1 MENKKTKFNEKEY
14 YERYSGEITCA
25 YKYNIYLDKNKK
37 ERCGAKRTTER
48 EKYILK
54 ELREDVVL
62 IECPKD
68 MLVIEFETHDST
80 GSKNVTKEKLKEF
93 VRDTGKNCKKHKIDY
108 CIASHGGTSD
118 YIYICNIENLIE
130 GKERECKKEI
140 AKKIIPK
147 NAIDFLDLSNL
158 GKTLIPIINRPH
170 WKQSKYNGK
179 IHKIIEGKNP
189 DKQKNKI
196 PDVILQKLI
205 YEKRPEV
212 KKLNYENEEDIN
224 SIPLT
229 DIISTSSLKKRGME
243 YQGSN
248 PWHGSD
254 TGMNFSINTSK
265 NVWHCF
271 RCNCGGSVA
280 HAIGL
285 NHGIITS
292 CSDSISSENFKEIL
306 KIAQENYGL
315 KIRIK
320 EKKEISNLITSYF
333 DKSDLAEKIW
343 NIQPYFYNSSRIWW
357 LWNLNEKK
365 WEVVDETQILV
376 MVKNSSRANTTNSSE
391 KAEIIE
397 AMKQYGREQKPK
409 EIKKT
414 WIQFKDIIFDYETEE
429 SFEASP
435 KYFVT
440 NPIPWEVSY
449 NTETPNIDRI
459 FSEWVGEEKK
469 ELLYEILAYC
479 LIPDY
484 PLHRIFC
491 FIGSGMNGKSKFLDL
506 LRKFVGKN
514 NVCSTELDTLLNSR
528 FEVTRLHK
536 KLVCQMGETD
546 FNEISKT
553 SILKKLS
560 GGDLIGFEYKNKDP
574 FEEINYA
581 KILIATNNLP
591 STTDKTI
598 GFYRRWSIIDFPN
611 QFSEKKDI
619 LAEIPE
625 EEYNNLASKSLF
637 KVKQIIQNRS
647 FSKEGSIEE
656 RKKNYESHSN
666 PIKKFIE
673 ENYKIGNES
682 DFETKSG
689 FHRKLNDWLKENKH
703 REMSE
708 MAVSKWMKKN
718 GFEDGR
724 DYIDWYEHG
733 KIDKRRVRV
742 WFGLKETGQGGQVGQ
757 VTPVSLHM
765 GN

>member
-1 MENKKTKFNEKEY
+1 MAIKDIKFDEKEY

-25 YKYNIYLDKNKK
+25 FKSNIFLDKDGK
-37 ERCGAKRTTER
+37 ERCNAKRTSER

-54 ELREDVVL
+54 ELTNDVVL
-62 IECPKD
+62 IEVPKD

-93 VRDTGKNCKKHKIDY
+93 VRDTEKNCSKYNLDY
-108 CIASHGGTSD
+108 CIVSHGGTSD
-118 YIYICNIENLIE
+118 YVYICNIENLIE
-130 GKERECKKEI
+130 GKESDCKKEI

-147 NAIDFLDLSNL
+147 VALPFLDLSNL
-158 GKTLIPIINRPH
+158 GKTLVPIINRPH
-170 WKQSKYNGK
+170 WKDSKYHGA
-179 IHKIIEGKNP
+179 IHKIIEGKSP
-189 DKQKNKI
+189 DKHKNKI

-205 YEKRPEV
+205 YEKRPEI
-212 KKLNYENEEDIN
+212 KKLNYEGEEDIN
-224 SIPLT
+224 SIQLT
-229 DIISTSSLKKRGME
+229 DIISTSGLKKRGME

-248 PWHGSD
+248 PWHGSS
-254 TGMNFSINTSK
+254 TGMNFSINISK

-271 RCNCGGSVA
+271 RCNVGGGVA

-285 NHGIITS
+285 NHEIINS
-292 CSDSISSENFKEIL
+292 CSDSISSEQFKEIL
-306 KIAQENYGL
+306 KIAQDNYGL

-320 EKKEISNLITSYF
+320 EKKVNEEIVNIITSFF

-343 NIQPYFYNSSRIWW
+343 KINPYFYDSSKLWW
-357 LWNLNEKK
+357 LWNMKEKR
-365 WEVVDETQILV
+365 WEVVDETEILL
-376 MVKNSSRANTTNSSE
+376 MVKNGSRANTIISKE
-391 KAEIIE
+391 KGEIIE
-397 AMKQYGREQKPK
+397 AMKQYGREKKPK
-409 EIKKT
+409 NIKKS
-414 WIQFKDIIFDYETEE
+414 WIQFKDMIFDYETEE

-435 KYFVT
+435 EYFVT

-449 NTETPNIDRI
+449 NGNTPTMDRI
-459 FSEWVGEEKK
+459 FSEWVGEDKK

-506 LRKFVGKN
+506 LRKFVGNK

-546 FNEISKT
+546 FNEMSKT

-581 KILIATNNLP
+581 KIIIATNNLP
-591 STTDKTI
+591 ATTDKTI

-625 EEYNNLASKSLF
+625 EEYNNLATKSLLNI
-637 KVKQIIQNRS
+637 KEIMNKRS
-647 FSKEGSIEE
+647 FHKEGSIEE

-673 ENYKIGNES
+673 ENYKTGNES

-708 MAVSKWMKKN
+708 MAVSKWLRKN
-718 GFEDGR
+718 GFEEGR
-724 DYIDWYEHG
+724 DYIDWYEYG
-733 KIDKRRVRV
+733 KLSKRRVRV
-742 WFGLKETGQGGQVGQ
+742 WYGLKEIGQGGQGGQ
-757 VTPVSLHM
+757 DNSL
-765 GN
+765 N